1 MNRARVVCVALGAA
15 VLTVGIPAT
24 VSSCS
29 SSSNPGA
36 LGTNM
41 GTPNEGG
48 VVDGT
53 ILDSGTARDTGSALA
68 DSMGA
73 VDSGEGPECGAG
85 LIACNG
91 VACVDLMSNPNN
103 CGTCFNVCSG
113 SGMTISCCD
122 AACVDNTS
130 DPKNCG
136 ACGVVCEAGTTC
148 VANVC
153 Q

>member
-1 MNRARVVCVALGAA
+1 VRRRRFGFGLVAALFAGAA
-15 VLTVGIPAT
+15 PAA
-24 VSSCS
+24 VASCS

-36 LGTNM
+36 LGVTQ
-41 GTPNEGG
+41 GG
-48 VVDGT
+48 QNDAS
-53 ILDSGTARDTGSALA
+53 I
-68 DSMGA
+68 
-73 VDSGEGPECGAG
+73 VDSTIPDSAKDSAQTMETGEPQDASEAGEGPECGAG

-91 VACVDLMSNPNN
+91 VACVDLESNPNN
-103 CGTCFNVCSG
+103 CGTCFNVCTG

-136 ACGVVCEAGTTC
+136 SCGVVCEAGTTC